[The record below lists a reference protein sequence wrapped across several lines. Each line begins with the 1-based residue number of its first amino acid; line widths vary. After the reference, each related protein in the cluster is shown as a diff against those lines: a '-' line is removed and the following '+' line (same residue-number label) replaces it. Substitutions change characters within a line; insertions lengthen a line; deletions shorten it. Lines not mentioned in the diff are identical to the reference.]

1 MKRHYRTYQY
11 GFTLIELL
19 IYMAV
24 SSALMGSMYQTF
36 YAQQKSYIAQNHA
49 AEMQQNLRS
58 GMYVMTKDL
67 RSVGYDPTKRASPGF
82 VTAFPAPNDQFV
94 INYATSTNIIAFTTD
109 TNGSGTTDASN
120 LERLAY
126 RLNAANRTLERF
138 NASNVLPGMDWE
150 AVVDNVDAVNFVYLQ
165 HDGTLATLAN
175 QIRAVEIALLV
186 RARHPDSKFINTT
199 TYRNKRGTILCT
211 ACTGDHYHRRLLTTT
226 VQARNLRDS

>member
-24 SSALMGSMYQTF
+24 SSVLTASMYQMF
-36 YAQQKSYIAQNHA
+36 YTQQKSYIAQNHV

-58 GMYVMTKDL
+58 GMYLMTKDL
-67 RSVGYDPTKRASPGF
+67 RSVGYDPTRRASPGF
-82 VTAFPAPNDQFV
+82 VTAFPSPNDLFV
-94 INYATSTNIIAFTTD
+94 INYATSRDIIAFTTD
-109 TNGSGTTDASN
+109 TDGSGTTEASN
-120 LERLAY
+120 LERIGY

-138 NASNVLPGMDWE
+138 NAANVLPGKDWE
-150 AVVDNVDAVNFVYLQ
+150 AVVDNVDAVNFVYLKQ
-165 HDGTLATLAN
+165 DGTLATQADE
-175 QIRAVEIALLV
+175 IRAVEIALLV

-199 TYRNKRGTILCT
+199 TYRNKRGTILCA